1 MTLFMLPALSKGRE
15 FFWSPLAGAFDQ
27 REPPKAENNFD
38 GRMGCHVGRR
48 LRARK
53 YGRHFTGVT
62 VSGVPLPE
70 LTQPTAVSLLA
81 FTRR

>member
-48 LRARK
+48 LRAGK
-53 YGRHFTGVT
+53 YGVRENMVAT
-62 VSGVPLPE
+62 
-70 LTQPTAVSLLA
+70 SLA
-81 FTRR
+81 